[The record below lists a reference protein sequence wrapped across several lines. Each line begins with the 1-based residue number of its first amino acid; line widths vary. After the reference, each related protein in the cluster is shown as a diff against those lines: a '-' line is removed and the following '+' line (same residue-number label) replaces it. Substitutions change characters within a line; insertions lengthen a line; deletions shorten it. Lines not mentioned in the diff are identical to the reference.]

1 MNHNMLVDYLPETV
15 EIEGTEYA
23 IETNF
28 RTFILFEMMMQDP
41 ELSDAEKARQ
51 GLELVYPEIPETLDA
66 AVDGLLWFYAGGKR
80 WREKRAGAVEGAA
93 EVQRIYSFEHD
104 DDYIYSAFL
113 TQYHIDLQDI
123 EYLHWWKF
131 KALLRTLSSDL
142 EFSKIMEYRSVDID
156 ATMTKEQRD
165 FYRRKKELYALP
177 LPADEEEKV
186 DAIAEALMNGGDL
199 TGLL

>member
-41 ELSDAEKARQ
+41 DLSDAEKARQ
-51 GLELVYPEIPETLDA
+51 GL
-66 AVDGLLWFYAGGKR
+66 DGLLWFYAGGKR
-80 WREKRAGAVEGAA
+80 WREKRAGAVEGTTG
-93 EVQRIYSFEHD
+93 VQRIYSFEHD

-177 LPADEEEKV
+177 LPTDEEEKV

>member
-1 MNHNMLVDYLPETV
+1 
-15 EIEGTEYA
+15 
-23 IETNF
+23 
-28 RTFILFEMMMQDP
+28 MMMQDP
-41 ELSDAEKARQ
+41 DLSDAEKARQ
-51 GLELVYPEIPETLDA
+51 GLELVYPEIPENLDA

-80 WREKRAGAVEGAA
+80 WREKRAGAVEGTTG
-93 EVQRIYSFEHD
+93 VQRIYSFEHD

-113 TQYHIDLQDI
+113 TQYYIDLQDI